1 MNDTDRSKTC
11 STCGG
16 STTHRGYVHVEK
28 VGKYK
33 VKDATSF
40 AMQCTKEDCGEVE
53 LTLNELAGYQRRA
66 AALVLREAPEVDG
79 AVVKYARRALGMK
92 QVDLA
97 ARIGCAS
104 ETLSRWE
111 TGVAPIP
118 RAEQLAIV
126 AILDGVELAGGL
138 DGYLEQDHART
149 SKTFEV
155 PPRRACG
162 G

>member
-1 MNDTDRSKTC
+1 MSDTERSNKC
-11 STCGG
+11 VECGARMAN
-16 STTHRGYVHVEK
+16 RGYEHVEK

-33 VKDATSF
+33 VKDATAF
-40 AMQCTKEDCGEVE
+40 AMQCTSEKCGEVE

-66 AALVLREAPEVDG
+66 AAVVLREAPEVDG
-79 AVVKYARRALGMK
+79 TIVKYARRALGMK

-97 ARIGCAS
+97 EQIGCAA

-111 TGVAPIP
+111 TGSLAIQ

-126 AILDGVELAGGL
+126 AVLDGVERAGSL
-138 DGYLEQDHART
+138 SAYLEENHART

-155 PPRRACG
+155 SPRRACG